1 MALTVV
7 ASILAF
13 FAVFAIWVSRQLLE
27 TDKRIAAIERL
38 ARLRDSGALTPESS
52 SARRR
57 SSSRLARRIA

>member
-38 ARLRDSGALTPESS
+38 ARLRDSGALTPEEFEREK
-52 SARRR
+52 A
-57 SSSRLARRIA
+57 LIVKVG